1 MITFIPA
8 WGKQVT
14 QGMTTDDF
22 IGPIKSFMG
31 SAIDYQVIV
40 SDYMPELRYFL
51 HRHDLLES
59 QTYSLFDALQGS
71 LDEEQKALSL
81 SDLNFPETTFFSY
94 TPFNLLAYEK
104 EVLIGRVT
112 MGEGS
117 QILEVHYLSDG
128 GLKTIECY
136 DDRGFL
142 SSRRHFEHQQH
153 FSTEYLD
160 RKGEWVLRESAQDGS
175 CVVNPRSQTTLRYEK
190 YESLEAVK
198 FELLQQYLRKSSPED
213 AIILAMTDENASFV
227 SQSPLLS
234 QMTLSFF
241 KTRAQHLLMNDEAL
255 RLLIKH
261 AHSCILDNES
271 QRERLDSLGLGQTK
285 VHQVSPYDTRFELSR
300 SQEIK
305 DEILYLDAR
314 NNDEE
319 TSQALLILLLQ
330 YLTEVYSKEE
340 NQRSFKVIV
349 RVASGRQKDWINTT
363 VHQYLKTH
371 YPEELIFAQA
381 HPKSKEKSKK
391 ENSIDDEL
399 AELVYPQLPLVY
411 ALQEAFEIK
420 MITEETEL
428 FEILSTTR
436 LIIDWGE
443 EADLFTQI
451 AGISAGLPQINR
463 QASTYVSHQANGWIL
478 NNLQELDVALRYYLE
493 GLKHWQEAR
502 ASAVQQI
509 KKYSGLEL
517 RRRICEIVGEKEN
530 G

>member
-8 WGKQVT
+8 WGKQVS

-31 SAIDYQVIV
+31 SAVDYQVVV

-51 HRHDLLES
+51 HRHDVLES

-71 LDEEQKALSL
+71 LNEEQKGLSL

-104 EVLIGRVT
+104 EALIGRVI
-112 MGEGS
+112 MGDGS

-128 GLKTIECY
+128 LLKTIECY

-142 SSRRHFEHQQH
+142 SSRRHFEHQQLLY
-153 FSTEYLD
+153 TEYLD
-160 RKGEWVLRESAQDGS
+160 CQGEWVLRELGRDGS
-175 CVVNPRSQTTLRYEK
+175 CEVNPTSQTGLQYEK
-190 YESLEAVK
+190 YTSLEAVK
-198 FELLQQYLRKSSPED
+198 FELLEQHLKNRSTED
-213 AIILAMTDENASFV
+213 AIVLGVTDENASFV
-227 SQSPLLS
+227 SQSPMLS

-241 KTRAQHLLMNDEAL
+241 KSRAQQLLMNDEVL
-255 RLLIKH
+255 LPLIKT

-271 QRERLDSLGLGQTK
+271 QMDRLTSLGLAPTK
-285 VHQVSPYDTRFELSR
+285 VHHVSPYDTRFELSR

-305 DEILYLDAR
+305 DEILYLDVR
-314 NNDEE
+314 KNDDE
-319 TSQALLILLLQ
+319 TSQTLLLTLIQ
-330 YLTEVYSKEE
+330 YLTEVYSKAEQ
-340 NQRSFKVIV
+340 QRSFKVIV
-349 RVASGRQKDWINTT
+349 RVASVGQKDWLNAT
-363 VHQYLKTH
+363 VHQFLKAH
-371 YPEELIFAQA
+371 YPEALNFAQA
-381 HPKSKEKSKK
+381 HPKSKEKTKK
-391 ENSIDDEL
+391 ENSIDDAL
-399 AELVYPQLPLVY
+399 AELVYPELPLVY

-428 FEILSTTR
+428 FEVLSTTR

-463 QASTYVSHQANGWIL
+463 QTSAYVSHQSNGWIL
-478 NNLQELDVALRYYLE
+478 KELQELNVALHYYLE

-502 ASAVQQI
+502 AAAVQQI
-509 KKYSGLEL
+509 KKYSGLAL
-517 RRRICEIVGEKEN
+517 RQRLCDILGEKEN